1 MTLEQTNDSKTAV
14 HEDKHC
20 EMITGTG
27 NTEQMSLVIPF
38 FSVQYP
44 GEDTPRKHN
53 PHLLLARQ
61 RNNIFMSYVPR

>member
-1 MTLEQTNDSKTAV
+1 MSDSKTAV
-14 HEDKHC
+14 HEAKHC
-20 EMITGTG
+20 EMITETG
-27 NTEQMSLVIPF
+27 NAEQMSPIIPF

-61 RNNIFMSYVPR
+61 RKNIFMSYVPR